1 MSSWKTR
8 KEICIWENTLA
19 IKKELTPAQKAL
31 IDHVENS
38 LRYGPFM
45 DQDFSHYGSLFI
57 DTLKSTIHEV
67 QRERYQR
74 VIEAED
80 VARLKRRQVADEYRP
95 KLIAWA
101 TENLK
106 PCMHVKMRGCR
117 DGHGL
122 REIIEL
128 KTDSRGYGRMP
139 TIVCWQLEFKFWQ
152 RRTSALHPPDQT
164 PIRVCRTEH
173 LMDKIIGIAEI
184 TPAEDVAHGGKRF
197 TYRSVKKMITES
209 EDK

>member
-1 MSSWKTR
+1 M
-8 KEICIWENTLA
+8 A
-19 IKKELTPAQKAL
+19 IKEELTAGQKAL

-38 LRYGPFM
+38 LRYGPFV
-45 DQDFSHYGSLFI
+45 DQDSSHYGSKFI
-57 DTLKSTIHEV
+57 DTLKETIHEV

-80 VARLKRRQVADEYRP
+80 AARLKRRQAADEYRP
-95 KLIAWA
+95 KLIEWA
-101 TENLK
+101 KENLK
-106 PCMHVKMRGCR
+106 PGMHVKMRGCR

-122 REIIEL
+122 REVIEL

-139 TIVCWQLEFKFWQ
+139 TIVCWQLDFKFWQ
-152 RRTSALHPPDQT
+152 RRTSVLNLPDQT
-164 PIRVCRTEH
+164 PIRVSRTEH

-184 TPAEDVAHGGKRF
+184 TSPEEMAHGGKRF
-197 TYRSVKKMITES
+197 TYKSVKKIIAES